1 MAEIPK
7 VPKPSPGQPMHGA
20 KATASDAHQILGD
33 MDDSTLVAIMA
44 LHPSV
49 AQLEEARLWLNGAG
63 DVLGKEKRPL
73 DGVVAL
79 IFDML
84 SVEEEEQPRPTPR

>member
-1 MAEIPK
+1 
-7 VPKPSPGQPMHGA
+7 MHGI

-49 AQLEEARLWLNGAG
+49 AQLEEARLWLNGSG

-73 DGVVAL
+73 DGVVAQ
-79 IFDML
+79 IFGML
-84 SVEEEEQPRPTPR
+84 ALEDEEQPRPTPR

>member
-1 MAEIPK
+1 
-7 VPKPSPGQPMHGA
+7 MHGV

>member
-1 MAEIPK
+1 
-7 VPKPSPGQPMHGA
+7 MHGI

-73 DGVVAL
+73 DGVVAQ

-84 SVEEEEQPRPTPR
+84 ALEDEEQPRPTPR

>member
-1 MAEIPK
+1 
-7 VPKPSPGQPMHGA
+7 MHGV

-63 DVLGKEKRPL
+63 DVLAKEKRPL
-73 DGVVAL
+73 DGVAAQ

-84 SVEEEEQPRPTPR
+84 AVEDEEQPRPAPR

>member
-1 MAEIPK
+1 
-7 VPKPSPGQPMHGA
+7 MHGI

-49 AQLEEARLWLNGAG
+49 AQLEEARLWLDGAG

-73 DGVVAL
+73 DGVVAQ

-84 SVEEEEQPRPTPR
+84 AVEDEEQPRPAPR

>member
-1 MAEIPK
+1 
-7 VPKPSPGQPMHGA
+7 MHGI

-73 DGVVAL
+73 DGVVAQ
-79 IFDML
+79 IFGML
-84 SVEEEEQPRPTPR
+84 ALEDEEQPRPTPR